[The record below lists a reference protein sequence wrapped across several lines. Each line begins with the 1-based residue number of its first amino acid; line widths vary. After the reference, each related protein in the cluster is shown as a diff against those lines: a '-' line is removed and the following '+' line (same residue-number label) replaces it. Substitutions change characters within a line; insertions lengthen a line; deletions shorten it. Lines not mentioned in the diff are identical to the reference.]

1 MANAFSTKGAS
12 TNQGLS
18 MSSIQKSSTSLNPKT
33 RALDFIANKVG
44 GTTQG
49 LPTQVNQANPQNS
62 RVLNATSTSLT
73 PNQSM
78 QTKPIA
84 PTAPVTPKTPP
95 TSTGMVNSGTNT
107 QTPQN
112 TSVNTGMVNNPA
124 SQMQQPQT
132 PLPPVNPTPTNTG
145 LLTNL
150 ANTASQPSNDYNK
163 FQNTAT
169 TEQKNAAGFTR
180 AVGQN
185 IADVQTNPE
194 YSIDTGVGLGNR
206 IALTQGL
213 KMQEANKIA
222 EGARAQAGLATNQQ
236 SVQQSGLSSALG
248 YTQPIQV
255 PYSNQLINPVTGQP
269 VGGGTGGSL
278 NDAVTGV
285 VQKLQ
290 SGQMTYNDAL
300 NALSGYGQGGVNALQ
315 QSLPQG
321 FNIAQSNALGGV
333 QGTVGPAYDYASIN
347 LKNVEDLMKELPSIQ
362 NSNIPIL
369 NQITQGFSQKTG
381 VGSEATRAVIGAVN
395 TLRNSYASL
404 LASSKGGTPTD
415 YSGQALA
422 EIPDNPTPN
431 DIAAL
436 RKNFETLGQ
445 ARKTIYGNPGATNTQ
460 SGSDSTTAGGYGF
473 KLVNGKWVPN

>member
-33 RALDFIANKVG
+33 RALDIIAGKFG

-49 LPTQVNQANPQNS
+49 LPTQVNQANPQNN
-62 RVLNATSTSLT
+62 RVLNAGSTSLT

-78 QTKPIA
+78 QNKPIT

-95 TSTGMVNSGTNT
+95 TSTGMVKSGTNT

-132 PLPPVNPTPTNTG
+132 PLPPVNPTPTYAG
-145 LLTNL
+145 LVGNL
-150 ANTASQPSNDYNK
+150 ANVANTPSAEY
-163 FQNTAT
+163 TRRSLAA
-169 TEQKNAAGFTR
+169 EQAYKKSANFNR
-180 AVGQN
+180 DVGQ
-185 IADVQTNPE
+185 AQLDVTTNPE

-206 IALTQGL
+206 IAQNTGLQMRALADTAAGLQAGAGQELTRQGL
-213 KMQEANKIA
+213 QQTGLTSAA
-222 EGARAQAGLATNQQ
+222 GFAQ
-236 SVQQSGLSSALG
+236 
-248 YTQPIQV
+248 PEQV
-255 PYSNQLINPVTGQP
+255 SYGSQYINPLTGQP
-269 VGGGTGGSL
+269 VIGGIGGSL

-300 NALSGYGQGGVNALQ
+300 GALSGYGQGGVNALQ
-315 QSLPQG
+315 QALPQG
-321 FNIAQSNALGGV
+321 FNIAQSNALGGI
-333 QGTVGPAYDYASIN
+333 QGTVGPAYEYASIN
-347 LKNVEDLMKELPSIQ
+347 LKNVEDLMKELPNIQ

-473 KLVNGKWVPN
+473 KLVNGKWVSN